1 MHSRARA
8 LCAALLLASPLG
20 SPAAQPP
27 PSPMIEIPAGAF
39 RMGSDTGPDDER
51 PAHQVHLAAYAI
63 DRLPVT
69 NAEFAAF
76 LNAAGPRNA
85 RGERLY
91 DDDDDDARIHRT
103 GGRWRADSGFEAHPA
118 VEVSFRGAAEYC
130 AWAGKRLPT
139 EAEWEKAARGADG
152 RRYPWGN
159 QAPDATRARYGA
171 AFNATVPAGSHP
183 AGASPHGVLDMA
195 GNVWQWTSSLYR
207 AYPWRADD
215 GREDVRSP
223 EARVTRGGAHDWPAG
238 ALTATHRGRG
248 LSRAPAAGHHNIGF
262 RCAR

>member
-1 MHSRARA
+1 
-8 LCAALLLASPLG
+8 
-20 SPAAQPP
+20 
-27 PSPMIEIPAGAF
+27 MIEIPAGAF
-39 RMGSDTGPDDER
+39 RMGSDAGPDDER
-51 PAHQVHLAAYAI
+51 PAHEVRLAAYAI

-91 DDDDDDARIHRT
+91 DDDDDDARIHRANEFKP
-103 GGRWRADSGFEAHPA
+103 GRWRADSGFEAHPA

-171 AFNATVPAGSHP
+171 AFNATAPAGSHP
-183 AGASPHGVLDMA
+183 AGASAHGVLDMA

-215 GREDVRSP
+215 GREDARSP